1 MDNMLYMYSI
11 NSNNGQV
18 RMNVIFDVGTDPN
31 TDQILTQMRYHKR
44 NPNYRLRC
52 VTTGLRFAR
61 RSRARSRSSRLY
73 SPNGTHD
80 ALFLT
85 NYAYININDP
95 MTRVP
100 GVGQVNV
107 FGAGQ
112 YAMRFWVRPD
122 TLAKLNITVSEI
134 IEALT
139 KQNTVN
145 PAGQIGAEPVPAGQI
160 YTYTVRA
167 RGRLTQRG
175 RVRECHRPGQS
186 RRVDRAD
193 EGCGARGTRITDV

>member
-1 MDNMLYMYSI
+1 
-11 NSNNGQV
+11 
-18 RMNVIFDVGTDPN
+18 RMNVIYDVGTNPN
-31 TDQILTQMRYHKR
+31 MDQILTQMRYTQTESQLPAEVR
-44 NPNYRLRC
+44 NYGITLRKA
-52 VTTGLRFAR
+52 VASPLALF
-61 RSRARSRSSRLY
+61 SVY

-95 MTRVP
+95 MTRVS

-122 TLAKLNITVSEI
+122 TLAKLNITVNEI

-139 KQNTVN
+139 KQNSVN
-145 PAGQIGAEPVPAGQI
+145 PSGQIGAEPVPPGQVF
-160 YTYTVRA
+160 TYTVRA
-167 RGRLTQRG
+167 RGRLTSVEEFENII
-175 RVRECHRPGQS
+175 VRANPDGSIVR
-186 RRVDRAD
+186 
-193 EGCGARGTRITDV
+193 